1 MWSQSQNRQKT
12 PAGDR
17 RHARILY
24 PRTGQAYSV
33 VIILCSSF
41 CSIAYLLCVCYYR
54 ARGKKHKKGKKTVD
68 NTATSQQQLEEFVDD
83 MLTEK
88 NLPGLTDDV
97 RPDVIKEVA
106 QTLQELINRAI
117 INALPDDKLEEISK
131 RIEDENTSLVQIQDL
146 VQQSGIDTEKI
157 VTNTLI
163 EFRRLYLAG
172 SPGSQER

>member
-1 MWSQSQNRQKT
+1 VPEVKNT
-12 PAGDR
+12 
-17 RHARILY
+17 
-24 PRTGQAYSV
+24 
-33 VIILCSSF
+33 
-41 CSIAYLLCVCYYR
+41 
-54 ARGKKHKKGKKTVD
+54 KKGKKTVD

-88 NLPGLTDDV
+88 NLPGLSDDV
-97 RPDVIKEVA
+97 RPDVIKEVV